1 MANLDN
7 YLNKDFQPG
16 PVVSRPNPFHAPGQA
31 SLPPLA
37 SCKVENSVL
46 RKILQALVF
55 AVRKADT
62 ARLVFKTDGV
72 HAEAID
78 DQHTRICNIHLT
90 RIDLH
95 HPDLPTTPIV
105 VGINVKGMDKLLRK
119 YNLPPTEMLTM
130 TLSADSKAI
139 FLSSKG
145 RAIPRVSF
153 AFATGKPEHEEEL
166 NMAKFPAECSFALRS
181 KDFQRA
187 TTLIDGAA
195 EYTLVSF
202 DDGGLSFDSTDDS
215 AESKVTFPRG
225 RLANQAQEFR
235 GKPVPAETAPLFPT
249 AILVKIAKIL
259 GPVTEMI
266 TFKLNPAA
274 PMEIGAWFGHDSR
287 IAFAIAPAIEDHDSE
302 GDEDSEDRPKDPGDS
317 AIASAGDAQDQGSTV
332 EVDVP

>member
-16 PVVSRPNPFHAPGQA
+16 PVVSRPNPFHAPGQV
-31 SLPPLA
+31 SLPPVA

-55 AVRKADT
+55 TVRSADT

-72 HAEAID
+72 HVEAID
-78 DQHTRICNIHLT
+78 DQHTRMCNIHLT
-90 RIDLH
+90 RIDLN
-95 HPDLPTTPIV
+95 HPTLPDAPVV
-105 VGINVKGMDKLLRK
+105 VGINVKDIDKLLRK
-119 YNLPPTEMLTM
+119 YNLPPTEKLTM
-130 TLSADSKAI
+130 TLSADSTAI

-145 RAIPRVSF
+145 RTIPRISF
-153 AFATGKPEHEEEL
+153 AFATTKPEHEEEL
-166 NMAKFPAECSFALRS
+166 SAAKFPVECSFALRS

-187 TTLIDGAA
+187 TDLITGAA
-195 EYTLVSF
+195 DYTRVSF
-202 DDGGLSFDSTDDS
+202 DDNGLLFDSTDDS

-249 AILVKIAKIL
+249 DILVKISKIL
-259 GPVTEMI
+259 NPVAEKI

-274 PMEIGAWFGHDSR
+274 PIEIGTWFGHDSR
-287 IAFAIAPAIEDHDSE
+287 IAFAIAPAIEDHDDE
-302 GDEDSEDRPKDPGDS
+302 EDDEDHPQDPDNCTP
-317 AIASAGDAQDQGSTV
+317 ASQGDAQDQGNTV